1 MEIIHIVKQEKH
13 VKSGSNDLSSDQWPW
28 PRSSSLTWPRAT
40 SHHLRY
46 HQHNKKT
53 RVGPYYI
60 KIIANSGHST
70 LEDFEDFQDFE
81 EFWGLVNCTWILTIL
96 VWIYHQILESWGLQW
111 VVALIH
117 VCVSATTIWCV
128 DRRGRKELCMTLG
141 LS

>member
-70 LEDFEDFQDFE
+70 LEDFEESEGFWRLSRLWRIFRTCELYLDFDNS
-81 EFWGLVNCTWILTIL
+81 GLDLSSNTWILRFAVSCGTYPCL
-96 VWIYHQILESWGLQW
+96 C
-111 VVALIH
+111 
-117 VCVSATTIWCV
+117 VCNNYLMCW
-128 DRRGRKELCMTLG
+128 
-141 LS
+141 